1 MSTRH
6 PKPHAAARASS
17 PFTAGSPLYCISAAQ
32 RPTLIATVNLEYHR
46 QCARNR
52 FSVQPHIQLSCKL
65 QVNLGSESPARK
77 KASRRLISGPCASHS
92 ASRKLRPRDEAFA
105 LLLLLLFFPPLQPFS
120 AYPIQS
126 PPFH

>member
-32 RPTLIATVNLEYHR
+32 RPTLIAT
-46 QCARNR
+46 
-52 FSVQPHIQLSCKL
+52 LSCKL

-77 KASRRLISGPCASHS
+77 KASRRLISGPCASHP
-92 ASRKLRPRDEAFA
+92 ASRKLRPRDEALA
-105 LLLLLLFFPPLQPFS
+105 LLLLLFPLLQPFS
-120 AYPIQS
+120 ACPIQT